1 MLGLTTNPLVALYF
15 ACEEYGDVYYKGI
28 EDEEDVKIQEAN
40 GVIFFNRKYS
50 VSTNEIN
57 IKIISSLSQIDLS
70 NDNTLESI
78 LRKLTERQ
86 AISKE
91 LEERWKSKE
100 QFEEFINIIQNNYI
114 VIPPYNNERLSRQCG
129 MFLLAGC
136 FNFVYTESISES
148 SIEKGYKDLR
158 EEFDRKFFY
167 IPGEKKKTILEEL
180 DTYNINEATLFPEL
194 EHQLSYIKKKKNAKS
209 KASSEFIK
217 FDFNDIGG
225 SKEEQSIVKAGAFK
239 SMPIGKDYNNGLNWT
254 ISAEGFMGNGE
265 TKRKFLVVD
274 EIFSAKANYH
284 IYGIGMKNEIGKNF
298 RISEDF
304 SLRPYAALKLE
315 YGRTSKIKEKN
326 GEVRLEIKE
335 NDYFSVKPEIGAELA
350 FKHYFGMKALKTTLG
365 VTYEN
370 ELGKVANVENKAR
383 VAYTSAGWYDLR
395 GEKEDRRGNVKFDL
409 NVGVDNTRVG
419 VTANVGYDM
428 KGQNLRG
435 GLGLRIIF

>member
-1 MLGLTTNPLVALYF
+1 MKEIIFNKDEMENYGIEITSVSSFIDELNKIKDDLYGSNEEVFFRGQKTDFWDVIPSIFRGDFLSVEHTLMQMPLLKAPHEFISINNDFEIMTKYQHYGMCTRLLDLTTNPLVALYF
-15 ACEEYGDVYYKGI
+15 ACEEYGDVCYKGI
-28 EDEEDVKIQEAN
+28 EDEEDTKTQEAN
-40 GVIFFNRKYS
+40 GVIFFNKKYA

-57 IKIISSLSQIDLS
+57 IKVISSLSQIDLS
-70 NDNTLESI
+70 NDNTFESI

-217 FDFNDIGG
+217 FDFNDIKQKIIKTDIEISDNIIKDESFKGAVIIDLSEKYHFDIQKIWG
-225 SKEEQSIVKAGAFK
+225 FVEEWVSIIDWNRKESVISRFK
-239 SMPIGKDYNNGLNWT
+239 VEIQRVLLENGFDKEH
-254 ISAEGFMGNGE
+254 A
-265 TKRKFLVVD
+265 
-274 EIFSAKANYH
+274 
-284 IYGIGMKNEIGKNF
+284 KNESEY
-298 RISEDF
+298 ISD
-304 SLRPYAALKLE
+304 
-315 YGRTSKIKEKN
+315 KIIKIASEVSERSEK
-326 GEVRLEIKE
+326 
-335 NDYFSVKPEIGAELA
+335 
-350 FKHYFGMKALKTTLG
+350 
-365 VTYEN
+365 
-370 ELGKVANVENKAR
+370 
-383 VAYTSAGWYDLR
+383 
-395 GEKEDRRGNVKFDL
+395 
-409 NVGVDNTRVG
+409 
-419 VTANVGYDM
+419 
-428 KGQNLRG
+428 
-435 GLGLRIIF
+435 